1 MRPVPKTKKCIK
13 HEKMDKIEVIA
24 LDIIYLIIYH
34 MSVNGLKNNSFLTI
48 HRRDLMKGV
57 KKWEKKL
64 VRKKELKLRK

>member
-1 MRPVPKTKKCIK
+1 M
-13 HEKMDKIEVIA
+13 IA

-48 HRRDLMKGV
+48 HLSDLMKGV